1 MFFGFCLGW
10 RRWNSQQN
18 TMRLHIRSVSFVC
31 VVLICA
37 VYHGRGEHGIPAAL
51 PQVSSLHPRIY
62 VRHDA
67 ASIGAGL
74 TLRQL
79 RERAVNPLYGSW
91 RRLVSGESLDNT
103 VERAARYLET
113 RSAQDLDAARRY
125 LLAHTFSQR
134 QHDVGGLLAG
144 AEMALAYDWIFDGL
158 AEAERTAILSNIV
171 TTADSSYDFLLHGQP
186 DVNHNYTYMALRT
199 IAVCGLVLKGEEE
212 RFDRRAT
219 EYLALSQ
226 QWLEGPGKVL
236 ETWKAREG
244 AWAEGSHYTFHET
257 VRTLIMTLHAYRTAT
272 DIDYL
277 AAAEQKYGGFVAG
290 MGRFLIACTR
300 PDLTFERIGDVV
312 PSRALAAITVPLT
325 VEMIAAG
332 LGDREDQGRLRSFAR
347 ELRQAYGDKAV
358 HPSFDWGM
366 RMFFDPH
373 APTTPSYKTQPPA
386 QRLGVGTDE
395 HIVFRSGWDPD
406 STQITI
412 LAGNHYTD
420 HQHFDKGHFLIYHRG
435 GLTVDGGTYDGM
447 YVPGGHQNNYS
458 TRTLAHNCLL
468 VFNPEESLPKGYAND
483 GGQVVLRGLQHHADW
498 LSYLEHRQRERLGA
512 SRVTGYEVNA
522 QAHFDYLRCDLA
534 AAYGAKVESYD
545 RQFVYLPD
553 SDFLVVFDR
562 VRSARPE
569 FKKSWL
575 LHFQDSPQVDGVTPT
590 SGITRFD
597 GAGTVRV
604 VSRGQL
610 DLGNLMN
617 AYDGALSIRPL
628 LPEKRTV
635 TIVGG
640 PGYEYFNTFN
650 GTNTPPTARGRNN
663 APRES
668 GAWRM
673 ELTPAN
679 SAADDLF
686 LNAIQITD
694 ASETEMAEA
703 RLLTDV
709 AQRFVGAW
717 FAAQPLN
724 RVVLFAKNP
733 TPAADALPLR
743 YEIDSPA
750 ESRHLLIG
758 LAPNQRV
765 SIRFNGGPISAATT
779 GAQGTLS
786 FADHRTGRRII
797 EVRPALGVRRPATAL
812 LRDKNPAF
820 FLVPTSLLLG
830 SSRILSLPGR

>member
-1 MFFGFCLGW
+1 M
-10 RRWNSQQN
+10 
-18 TMRLHIRSVSFVC
+18 TMRFHIRSALFVG
-31 VVLICA
+31 VALSCA
-37 VYHGRGEHGIPAAL
+37 VFHGRGENGTEAAL
-51 PQVSSLHPRIY
+51 PRISPLHPRIY
-62 VRHDA
+62 VRHNA
-67 ASIGAGL
+67 AGIGAGL
-74 TLRQL
+74 SLRQL
-79 RERAVNPLYGSW
+79 RERAVDPLYSSW
-91 RRLVSGESLDNT
+91 RRPVSGESLGST
-103 VERAARYLET
+103 VEHAARYMET
-113 RSAQDLDAARRY
+113 RSTDDLDAARRY
-125 LLAHTFSQR
+125 LLTHTFSQR

-144 AEMALAYDWIFDGL
+144 AEMAMAYDWIFAGL

-171 TTADSSYDFLLHGQP
+171 TTADSSYDFLIHGQP

-199 IAVCGLVLKGEEE
+199 IVVCGLVLKGEEE
-212 RFDRRAT
+212 RFDRRAKD
-219 EYLALSQ
+219 YLALAQ
-226 QWLEGPGKVL
+226 HWLEGPGKVL

-272 DIDYL
+272 DVDYL

-300 PDLTFERIGDVV
+300 PDLTFERIGDVL

-325 VEMIAAG
+325 AEMIAAG
-332 LGDREDQGRLRSFAR
+332 LGGREERARLRSFAL
-347 ELRQAYGDKAV
+347 ELRQAYGEKAL

-373 APTTPSYKTQPPA
+373 SPTTPSYKTLPPA
-386 QRLGVGTDE
+386 QRLGAGTDE
-395 HIVFRSGWDPD
+395 HIVFRNGWDQD

-435 GLTVDGGTYDGM
+435 GLTVDTGAYDDM

-468 VFNPEESLPKGYAND
+468 VFNPAESLPSGYGND
-483 GGQVVLRGLQHHADW
+483 GGQLVLRGVQHHGDW

-512 SRVTGYEVNA
+512 SRVTGYEANEE
-522 QAHFDYLRCDLA
+522 AHYDYLRCDLA
-534 AAYGAKVESYD
+534 AAYGGKVESYD

-575 LHFQDSPQVDGVTPT
+575 LHFQDCPQVDGVTPA

-597 GAGTVRV
+597 GAGTIRV
-604 VSRGQL
+604 ASRGQL
-610 DLGNLMN
+610 DLGGRTNVYN
-617 AYDGALSIRPL
+617 GALSIHPL
-628 LPEKRTV
+628 LPEKHTV
-635 TIVGG
+635 TTIGG
-640 PGYEYFNTFN
+640 PGYEYFNTFD
-650 GTNTPPTARGRNN
+650 GTNTPPAVRGRDN

-673 ELTPAN
+673 ELSPAN

-694 ASETEMAEA
+694 ASVKEGAEA
-703 RLLTDV
+703 RLLTDE
-709 AQRFVGAW
+709 ARRFVGVW

-724 RVVLFAKNP
+724 RVVLFAKSP
-733 TPAADALPLR
+733 IPAADALPLR

-750 ESRHLLIG
+750 EARHLLIG
-758 LAPNQRV
+758 LAPDQKV
-765 SIRFNGGPISAATT
+765 SIRFDGGAVSAATT

-786 FADHRTGRRII
+786 FEDHRTGRRLI
-797 EVRPALGVRRPATAL
+797 EVAAALGVRRPGAAL
-812 LRDKNPAF
+812 LRYEHPDSGARGNALRESLSF
-820 FLVPTSLLLG
+820 VP
-830 SSRILSLPGR
+830 